1 MKIEVGSF
9 QQSIWLF
16 SNFFTVDALQWVLI
30 CSTMI
35 FTLGVCAISS
45 STCLYL
51 RSSCPQTFNLFP
63 YRAQT
68 REPSYLSL
76 PMCLYVSSLSQKVE
90 DWMHCLKLYPVGGLY
105 HHSLSR
111 TCPNTSSILFVL
123 QCNHCPFS
131 AHPPINC
138 AWACFSSV
146 SWYKMIPITIDPG
159 EREPL
164 GQQ

>member
-35 FTLGVCAISS
+35 FTLGVCDISS

-76 PMCLYVSSLSQKVE
+76 PMCLYVSSLSLRYSQKNPTISTSNIYFKVINLLPFHRYYTGFWPRFLTSVT
-90 DWMHCLKLYPVGGLY
+90 DPHTY
-105 HHSLSR
+105 R
-111 TCPNTSSILFVL
+111 TVLTQPNP
-123 QCNHCPFS
+123 Q
-131 AHPPINC
+131 
-138 AWACFSSV
+138 
-146 SWYKMIPITIDPG
+146 ITAGKDF
-159 EREPL
+159 
-164 GQQ
+164 QA